1 MISCKNN
8 YLRIHVCTI
17 RKPNIRAISPLAVLH
32 VGRPIC
38 VFLIISLMSDWLSSY
53 SNPILDYQ

>member
-1 MISCKNN
+1 MQEQ
-8 YLRIHVCTI
+8 LFTHTCTI

-38 VFLIISLMSDWLSSY
+38 VFLIISLMSEWLSSY